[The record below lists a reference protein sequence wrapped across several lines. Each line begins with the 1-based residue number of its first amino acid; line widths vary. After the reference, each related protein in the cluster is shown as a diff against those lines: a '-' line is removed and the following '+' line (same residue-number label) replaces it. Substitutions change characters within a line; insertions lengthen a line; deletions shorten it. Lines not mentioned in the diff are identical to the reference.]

1 MFHALHCWSSSE
13 NFPFTYYCPNQSGCI
28 LNHFTQRC
36 AIWYYAVPLHAEL
49 CTWPL
54 IVCTVW
60 MYAKLFHEKLCH
72 LMLCCITW
80 SNTVPFH
87 LGLTHLTPRWTVS
100 LDTVPFHAQLFHL
113 SLCQLLLCCAILC
126 NAIPFDITLAQVK
139 LCCAAW
145 TLIGSLFV
153 LWHDCFFFCCTI

>member
-1 MFHALHCWSSSE
+1 MYSEPFHATLCH
-13 NFPFTYYCPNQSGCI
+13 
-28 LNHFTQRC
+28 LMLRC
-36 AIWYYAVPLHAEL
+36 TTSRRAVYVTL
-49 CTWPL
+49 
-54 IVCTVW
+54 VCTVW

-87 LGLTHLTPRWTVS
+87 LGLTNLTPRWTVS

-139 LCCAAW
+139 LCCAAR
-145 TLIGSLFV
+145 TLIGSLFRRS
-153 LWHDCFFFCCTI
+153 LNQDALRPTCFPDSKIKKIVNKV